1 MRKINLLHLC
11 FITIPVLFI
20 QCASVKQLKL
30 AEKNKATVRLWFEEG
45 WNNNRNE
52 ELLSS
57 CFSEDWSD
65 GNPLLP
71 DQIEGHEGMRKLVA
85 NYRKA
90 FPDSHFVI
98 THLHGDE
105 KQVTIRYEVTATHQ
119 GAMFGIEPT
128 GREFYSTG
136 IILYEMENGKIKTS
150 WSEMDL
156 VGIMNQL
163 KN

>member
-1 MRKINLLHLC
+1 MKKFNLLYLTLALAP
-11 FITIPVLFI
+11 ILFT
-20 QCASVKQLKL
+20 QCASVKNLKI
-30 AEKNKATVRLWFEEG
+30 ADANKETVRLWFEEG
-45 WNNNRNE
+45 WNHNRNE
-52 ELLSS
+52 ELLST
-57 CFSEDWSD
+57 CFAEDWSD

-71 DQIEGHEGMRKLVA
+71 DQVDGHDGMRKLVA

-98 THLHGDE
+98 THLVGDE
-105 KQVTIRYEVTATHQ
+105 KHVVIRYEVTATHH

-128 GREFYSTG
+128 GKKFSSTG
-136 IILYEMENGKIKTS
+136 ILLYEMENGKIKTS